1 MDLGVLTLV
10 LVGSLLIL
18 LFSGIPV
25 AFALLVSGV
34 LAFALGGGAQSLQFL
49 GVVFWNQSFSFEF
62 LAAPLFVYMGFLLEK
77 AQLITALFRAINL
90 WLGRFPGSLG
100 VVALGA
106 STLFAA
112 MSGSGGAAAA
122 TLGTVMAPQA
132 RRAGFDKVLML
143 GVLCG
148 GASLAALIPPS
159 LAFIIY
165 SALTDAPLSRL
176 FAAGLV
182 PGMLMA
188 GVMILYVIVVCL
200 LRPQLAPR
208 SQERFT
214 WNECFAS
221 LWVFA
226 VIGFVIFIV
235 LGGIFLG
242 WYTASESAAL
252 GVVVATLILA
262 IHHRFNL
269 RAIMVAMVEGS
280 RGAAIV
286 AIFIM
291 ALLICGTVYSAV
303 LNFLGVPQLVTTGI
317 QSAGLGKLEF
327 VLILSFILLVMG
339 CFIDAP
345 TIQVLTIPFVLP
357 LLAPLEIDLI
367 WFGVYIVFWIEI
379 GSFTP
384 PFGLFLFVLQG
395 VMKVNYWDAV
405 VGAAPFIPI
414 WILGVVLIYVFPE
427 LVFWLPS
434 KLF

>member
-1 MDLGVLTLV
+1 MDLGVLFAIMV
-10 LVGSLLIL
+10 VSLFVF

-25 AFALLVSGV
+25 AFALLISGV
-34 LAFALGGGAQSLQFL
+34 IAFFLSGGAHSLQFM

-77 AQLITALFRAINL
+77 SQLIAALFRAIDL
-90 WLGRFPGSLG
+90 WLGRLPGSLG
-100 VVALGA
+100 VVALAA

-122 TLGTVMAPQA
+122 TLGTVMGPQA
-132 RRAGFDKVLML
+132 RRSGFDTRLML

-165 SALTDAPLSRL
+165 SSLTDAPLTRL

-182 PGMLMA
+182 PGLMMT
-188 GVMILYVIVVCL
+188 GLMMGYVVTVCL
-200 LRPQLAPR
+200 FKPTLAPR
-208 SQERFT
+208 AARSSSWR
-214 WNECFAS
+214 ECFAS

-226 VIGFVIFIV
+226 VIGLVIFIV

-252 GVVVATLILA
+252 GVILAMIILA
-262 IHHRFNL
+262 IHHRFNV
-269 RAIMVAMVEGS
+269 RAIYADLVAGS
-280 RGAAIV
+280 RSAAVV
-286 AIFIM
+286 AVFIM
-291 ALLICGTVYSAV
+291 ALLISGTVYSAV
-303 LNFLGVPQLVTTGI
+303 LTFLGVPQMVTTGI
-317 QSAGLGKLEF
+317 HALGIGKLEF
-327 VLILSFILLVMG
+327 ILVLSLVLLIMG

-345 TIQVLTIPFVLP
+345 TIQVLTVPFVFP
-357 LLAPLEIDLI
+357 LLGPMDIDLI
-367 WFGVYIVFWIEI
+367 WFGVYLVFWLEI

-395 VMKVNYWDAV
+395 VMKVSYWEAV
-405 VGAAPFIPI
+405 IGSAPFIPI
-414 WILGVVLIYVFPE
+414 WILGIVLIYMFPQ
-427 LVFWLPS
+427 LVLWLPS
-434 KLF
+434 LL